1 MPDVSPQAAPD
12 YTPWALRTLQR
23 FYGYDSFRGRQL
35 EVITA
40 ILNRRD
46 VLAVM
51 PTGAGKSVCY
61 QIPACAAG
69 KGGHP
74 ALVLVI
80 TPLRALMHD
89 QVNQLNAR
97 GIPAALIDSATGWED
112 YARIQQGVRNGT
124 VRLLYVSPERLT
136 APGFVRFCQS
146 IRIRLIAVDEAHCV
160 FQWGQDFRPDY
171 LGIADFIDQLPER
184 PVVAA
189 FTATATPETRT
200 GIIRNLRL
208 RDPLSAAAGF
218 DRPNLFFDRR
228 RVNGKTERTEY
239 VIDYARRHP
248 GEGGIVYCMSRDRT
262 EELAEALKD
271 AGVNAEYFHA
281 RMDETRK
288 TRVQDGFLNDDIDV
302 ITATTAFGMGVDKPD
317 VRWVINDSVPSSM
330 EEYYQEAGRAGRDGQ
345 PATCTLLWSEFD
357 FELHRRRI
365 KDSVGTALADEN
377 DRKRAKEAALARS
390 RAMERYCD
398 ASACLRGQ
406 ILRYF
411 GDRPESASCGACG
424 YCTRRQAAAD
434 VRSRTDGHGGRA
446 PSRTVV
452 VESMVVE
459 SMVVDPQLKMRIA
472 AYVRNIYAEQ
482 GHGYGVAKIVNA
494 IQGSRSL
501 NVTGCGLDR
510 VDGYGS
516 APHATSAQI
525 RAAVKQLLSDGVL
538 VHGEHKALEPVDPTA
553 RPRTS

>member
-1 MPDVSPQAAPD
+1 
-12 YTPWALRTLQR
+12 
-23 FYGYDSFRGRQL
+23 
-35 EVITA
+35 
-40 ILNRRD
+40 
-46 VLAVM
+46 
-51 PTGAGKSVCY
+51 
-61 QIPACAAG
+61 
-69 KGGHP
+69 
-74 ALVLVI
+74 
-80 TPLRALMHD
+80 
-89 QVNQLNAR
+89 
-97 GIPAALIDSATGWED
+97 
-112 YARIQQGVRNGT
+112 
-124 VRLLYVSPERLT
+124 
-136 APGFVRFCQS
+136 
-146 IRIRLIAVDEAHCV
+146 
-160 FQWGQDFRPDY
+160 
-171 LGIADFIDQLPER
+171 
-184 PVVAA
+184 
-189 FTATATPETRT
+189 
-200 GIIRNLRL
+200 
-208 RDPLSAAAGF
+208 
-218 DRPNLFFDRR
+218 
-228 RVNGKTERTEY
+228 
-239 VIDYARRHP
+239 
-248 GEGGIVYCMSRDRT
+248 
-262 EELAEALKD
+262 
-271 AGVNAEYFHA
+271 
-281 RMDETRK
+281 
-288 TRVQDGFLNDDIDV
+288 
-302 ITATTAFGMGVDKPD
+302 MGVDKPD

-365 KDSVGTALADEN
+365 RDSVGTALADEN

-452 VESMVVE
+452 VESMVV
-459 SMVVDPQLKMRIA
+459 DPQLKTRIA

-510 VDGYGS
+510 IDGYGS

-538 VHGEHKALEPVDPTA
+538 VHGEHKALEPVDPEA

>member
-1 MPDVSPQAAPD
+1 MR
-12 YTPWALRTLQR
+12 RT
-23 FYGYDSFRGRQL
+23 
-35 EVITA
+35 
-40 ILNRRD
+40 
-46 VLAVM
+46 
-51 PTGAGKSVCY
+51 
-61 QIPACAAG
+61 
-69 KGGHP
+69 
-74 ALVLVI
+74 
-80 TPLRALMHD
+80 
-89 QVNQLNAR
+89 
-97 GIPAALIDSATGWED
+97 
-112 YARIQQGVRNGT
+112 
-124 VRLLYVSPERLT
+124 
-136 APGFVRFCQS
+136 
-146 IRIRLIAVDEAHCV
+146 
-160 FQWGQDFRPDY
+160 QWGQDFRPDY

-377 DRKRAKEAALARS
+377 DRK
-390 RAMERYCD
+390 
-398 ASACLRGQ
+398 
-406 ILRYF
+406 
-411 GDRPESASCGACG
+411 PCG
-424 YCTRRQAAAD
+424 YCTRRQTAAD
-434 VRSRTDGHGGRA
+434 VRSHTDGHGGRA

-452 VESMVVE
+452 VESMVV
-459 SMVVDPQLKMRIA
+459 DPQLKTRIA

-510 VDGYGS
+510 IDGYGS

-538 VHGEHKALEPVDPTA
+538 VHGEHKALEPVDPTVQTRA
-553 RPRTS
+553 S

>member
-97 GIPAALIDSATGWED
+97 GIPAALIDSATGRED

-136 APGFVRFCQS
+136 APGFVRYCQS

-377 DRKRAKEAALARS
+377 DRKRAKEAALSRS

-452 VESMVVE
+452 VESMVV
-459 SMVVDPQLKMRIA
+459 DPQLKTRIA

>member
-1 MPDVSPQAAPD
+1 M
-12 YTPWALRTLQR
+12 
-23 FYGYDSFRGRQL
+23 
-35 EVITA
+35 
-40 ILNRRD
+40 
-46 VLAVM
+46 
-51 PTGAGKSVCY
+51 
-61 QIPACAAG
+61 
-69 KGGHP
+69 
-74 ALVLVI
+74 
-80 TPLRALMHD
+80 
-89 QVNQLNAR
+89 
-97 GIPAALIDSATGWED
+97 
-112 YARIQQGVRNGT
+112 
-124 VRLLYVSPERLT
+124 
-136 APGFVRFCQS
+136 
-146 IRIRLIAVDEAHCV
+146 DEA
-160 FQWGQDFRPDY
+160 
-171 LGIADFIDQLPER
+171 
-184 PVVAA
+184 
-189 FTATATPETRT
+189 
-200 GIIRNLRL
+200 
-208 RDPLSAAAGF
+208 
-218 DRPNLFFDRR
+218 
-228 RVNGKTERTEY
+228 
-239 VIDYARRHP
+239 
-248 GEGGIVYCMSRDRT
+248 
-262 EELAEALKD
+262 
-271 AGVNAEYFHA
+271 
-281 RMDETRK
+281 RK

-411 GDRPESASCGACG
+411 GDRSESASCGACG

-434 VRSRTDGHGGRA
+434 VRS
-446 PSRTVV
+446 
-452 VESMVVE
+452 
-459 SMVVDPQLKMRIA
+459 MVVDPQLKTRIA

-510 VDGYGS
+510 IDGYGS